1 MFSTKVMGILALVT
15 VVVCAV
21 IIGLQ
26 VAELMYYSADPS
38 VWPAV

>member
-1 MFSTKVMGILALVT
+1 MFSTKVMGILALAAAVFC
-15 VVVCAV
+15 VVL
-21 IIGLQ
+21 IGLQ